1 MIVNEF
7 IRHLKAYRFINIL
20 FLILFLIISLFIFI
34 NKKDDLVSAT
44 NVYAR
49 SDLFY
54 SEIVNYNKKQI
65 LSNLFSTY
73 DDSGDQNINKQ
84 YSETL
89 LHIRKIDVEGEVVT
103 DFETIMKTKALIP
116 LFLGYLKDRVEFIN
130 FLEKNANSAE
140 LIDKIGKNLSKK
152 YRENKIGRYE
162 VFYNEILKIKSDKN
176 FIKLFF
182 YGKTNDDILK
192 LQNLFTSFFL
202 DNFDNRLQNLVVLRD
217 IGSEVKINQ
226 DLFYTESSK
235 STSPLLFSN
244 IPFIILSC
252 LVYLFLIISI
262 NFFLFFFKK

>member
-7 IRHLKAYRFINIL
+7 IRHLKAHRFINIL

-34 NKKDDLVSAT
+34 NKKNNLVSTT
-44 NVYAR
+44 NIYAR

-54 SEIVNYNKKQI
+54 NEIVNDNKKQI
-65 LSNLFSTY
+65 LSKRFGKY

-89 LHIRKIDVEGEVVT
+89 HIKKIDLEGEVVT
-103 DFETIMKTKALIP
+103 DFETIMKTKTLIP
-116 LFLGYLKDRVEFIN
+116 LFLGYLNDRVEFFN
-130 FLEKNANSAE
+130 FLEKNANSVE

-162 VFYNEILKIKSDKN
+162 VFYNEILKIRSDKN
-176 FIKLFF
+176 FIKLIFN
-182 YGKTNDDILK
+182 GKNNDYILK

-202 DNFDNRLQNLVVLRD
+202 DNFDKRLQNLVVFSNV
-217 IGSEVKINQ
+217 GSEVKINQ

-235 STSPLLFSN
+235 SSNSLLFSN

-252 LVYLFLIISI
+252 LVYLFLIIAI